1 MEQVVQVGRMRMN
14 FKDGQID
21 REVNEISTTR
31 KILLIVITVN
41 NKPEGNKRK
50 EAKNGKGREV
60 YLR

>member
-1 MEQVVQVGRMRMN
+1 MRMN
-14 FKDGQID
+14 FEDGQID

>member
-1 MEQVVQVGRMRMN
+1 MN
-14 FKDGQID
+14 FEDGQID

-50 EAKNGKGREV
+50 EADNGKGREV